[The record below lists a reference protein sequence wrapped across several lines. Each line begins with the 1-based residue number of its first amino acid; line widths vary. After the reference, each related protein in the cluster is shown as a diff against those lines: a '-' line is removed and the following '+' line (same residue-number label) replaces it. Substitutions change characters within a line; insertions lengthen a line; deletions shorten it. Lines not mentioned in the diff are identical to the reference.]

1 MSLLFYLSAPCA
13 ASPTWTV
20 LASVPI
26 NRMKRVL
33 PHLLASGDD
42 DGVIKVRPLARVVGR
57 ISPLRQSITQLWDP
71 RKPDAVRKYTHH
83 FDFISDF
90 LWLEDKKQLVATRC
104 AFERP
109 PVTSLLSTRERHSN
123 VVIVETVLCP

>member
-1 MSLLFYLSAPCA
+1 
-13 ASPTWTV
+13 
-20 LASVPI
+20 
-26 NRMKRVL
+26 MKRVL

-42 DGVIKVRPLARVVGR
+42 DGVIKVRSLARVVR
-57 ISPLRQSITQLWDP
+57 RVPLLHASLMWSIPQLWDP

-123 VVIVETVLCP
+123 LVIVETVLCP